1 MAYEPKRLEI
11 DLNGQWATS
20 VDASRIG
27 PQNYAKLVNMRYA
40 PGGGLKAVSGF
51 SRINSQPIST
61 GLENFAA
68 DYSETD
74 TAGDRLSVS
83 PNTVSFTG
91 LYALEAVAV
100 TRDFGEG
107 YFAGSFEHKFS
118 FCMTD
123 GADVDLSHGGICLW
137 TLVNSTGKTNDQLRY
152 TDLESYLALDATL
165 INMTP
170 WGYGRKI
177 VLILLRQGGGV
188 GGAIELD
195 LGVRYYI
202 RIRFDA
208 TYGDYGRATVSI
220 FTDSDYTVPFAG
232 QVPEFSDVLAE
243 PLSFRYLVVASD
255 DGD

>member
-1 MAYEPKRLEI
+1 MEI
-11 DLNGQWATS
+11 DFNGAWAAS

-27 PQNYAKLVNMRYA
+27 PQNYRELVNLRYA

-51 SRINSQPIST
+51 SRINSQPLST
-61 GLENFAA
+61 GTEDFAA

-74 TAGDRLSVS
+74 TANNRLSVS
-83 PNTVSFTG
+83 QNSIAFTG
-91 LYALEAVAV
+91 LFALEAVAV
-100 TRDFGEG
+100 TRDFGAG

-118 FCMTD
+118 FCITD
-123 GADVDLSHGGICLW
+123 GADVDLSHGGLCLW

-152 TDLESYLALDATL
+152 TDHEDYLALDATL
-165 INMTP
+165 INMTS

-177 VLILLRQGGGV
+177 ALTFLHPDGGA

-208 TYGDYGRATVSI
+208 TYGDYGRVTVSI
-220 FTDSDYTVPFAG
+220 FTDSGYSVPFAG
-232 QVPEFSDVLAE
+232 QVPEFSDVLEE
-243 PLSFRYLVVASD
+243 PVSFRYLVVASD
-255 DGD
+255 DGG